1 MTSKYDRVAPL
12 LKKATG
18 SPVKNMSVLLN
29 NLSPS
34 VIIPD
39 QDKYYVFV
47 YKAKT
52 KNITYDRHPFIVC
65 TSIYKW
71 GFVGFNFHW
80 NEPRRYS
87 WNEVVSNLYE
97 IKEVELNSM
106 EKYPIAKFV
115 RT

>member
-1 MTSKYDRVAPL
+1 MDRIKKL
-12 LKKATG
+12 LPQATG
-18 SPVKNMSVLLN
+18 SSTKNMSVLLN

-39 QDKYYVFV
+39 PDKYYVFV

-52 KNITYDRHPFIVC
+52 KGIVYDKYPFINC
-65 TSIYKW
+65 TSLHKW
-71 GFVGFNFHW
+71 GFIGFNFHW
-80 NEPRRYS
+80 NEYRRYS
-87 WNEVVSNLYE
+87 WVEVVSNLYE
-97 IKEVELNSM
+97 IREEELNTM